1 MMAYRSIPPLDER
14 VMSPLQKRCFV
25 CLFAL
30 ALIACD
36 RAQEPVSQGP
46 DDGFPPGTVSDPPDA
61 DPNLVGKVF
70 RCTDLPPLPAPSR
83 VKLEP
88 VFPQIRG
95 ESGDFIVHA
104 EESFAEPGRWYT
116 VHQPGQIYT
125 FREEDAGATLALD
138 VSSLLWT
145 DDPEAGLVSMAL
157 SPDFE
162 TSGEAYILYSANVQ
176 PPGFPFVSRLARV
189 TSKDDGKTFD
199 PSTLE
204 VVLDVPQ
211 PKPSHS
217 VNHLRFGPD
226 GMLYISL
233 GDGANPYDRLG
244 HGQDPMVLY
253 GSILRIDPRDRARGA
268 YGIPSDNPF
277 VDGVEGAPEVWAWGL
292 RNPWRFSFDRVTGEL
307 WAGDVGQDSREEVN
321 LIVAGGNYGWSIKE
335 GELCFN
341 DPNCEQTAGIIDPVF
356 AYSHALGA
364 SVTGGYVYRGEAIP
378 ELAGRYIFGD
388 FASGTVWGLREG
400 GDGQISA
407 EVLAESKVKISSF
420 AQDLDGEVYLIA
432 YSHEG
437 EGGLLELVPSDASAF
452 VGEFKLSQT
461 GCVEQSSPSTL
472 AEVMVPYG
480 VNAPLWSD
488 GAQKRRA
495 LALPEKAR
503 VEVDEAGDLLFPV
516 GAVLLKEFAY
526 DGKPHETRL
535 MVKHEEGWAAYS
547 FAWDEDGQDAT
558 LLSFGESTTLPTG
571 QAWTYPTRGA
581 CFRCHTAEANFVL
594 GVEMP
599 QLVGN
604 ALGEEA
610 IDTMASRGWFSPGA
624 ETWPGEVLVAPDS
637 ESPLDV
643 RARAYLHSNCA
654 GCHRPGVA
662 AVRSEMDLRYT
673 TPFAATKT
681 CGIEPEHGSLYGAVK
696 NARIIRPG
704 VPEESVLYRR
714 MTTLEVF
721 RMPQLGTSVVDDEG
735 SALVRQWIEEMEECE

>member
-1 MMAYRSIPPLDER
+1 MRHLRHYLI
-14 VMSPLQKRCFV
+14 V
-25 CLFAL
+25 CLVGLLL
-30 ALIACD
+30 AACD
-36 RAQEPVSQGP
+36 RDREPVSQAP

-61 DPNLVGKVF
+61 NPDLADQVF
-70 RCTDLPPLPAPSR
+70 DCTDLPPLPAPSR
-83 VKLEP
+83 VTLEP
-88 VFPQIRG
+88 VFPQVRG
-95 ESGDFIVHA
+95 ARGDFIVHA
-104 EESFAEPGRWYT
+104 EESHAEPGRWYT
-116 VHQPGQIYT
+116 VHQQGQIYT
-125 FREEDAGATLALD
+125 FREEDEAATLALD
-138 VSSLLWT
+138 VASLLWT
-145 DDPEAGLVSMAL
+145 DDPEAGIVSMAL
-157 SPDFE
+157 SPDFA
-162 TSGEAYILYSANVQ
+162 TSGEAYILYSADVQ

-189 TSKDDGKTFD
+189 KSEDGGKTFEL
-199 PSTLE
+199 SSLE

-244 HGQDPMVLY
+244 HGQDPTVLY
-253 GSILRIDPRDRARGA
+253 GSILRIDPRDRTDGP
-268 YGIPSDNPF
+268 YGIPADNPYA
-277 VDGVEGAPEVWAWGL
+277 DGVDGAPEVWAWGL
-292 RNPWRFSFDRVTGEL
+292 RNPWRFSFDRETGEV

-341 DPNCEQTAGIIDPVF
+341 DPNCEQATGIIDPVF
-356 AYSHALGA
+356 AYSHSLGA

-378 ELAGRYIFGD
+378 ELHGRYIFGD
-388 FASGTVWGLREG
+388 FAAGTVWALREG
-400 GDGQISA
+400 ENGQISA

-420 AQDLDGEVYLIA
+420 AEDLDGEVYLIA
-432 YSHEG
+432 YSYEG
-437 EGGLLELVPSDASAF
+437 EGGLFKLAPSKASAY

-461 GCVEQSSPSTL
+461 GCVNPDAPSTL

-495 LALPEKAR
+495 LALPEGAR
-503 VEVDEAGDLLFPV
+503 VEVDDAGDVIFPV
-516 GAVLLKEFAY
+516 GSVLFKEFAY

-535 MVKHEEGWAAYS
+535 MVKHDEGWAAYS
-547 FAWDEDGQDAT
+547 FAWDEDGEDAT
-558 LLSFGESTTLPTG
+558 LLSFGESTTLSGG
-571 QAWTYPTRGA
+571 QPWTYPTRGA

-604 ALGEEA
+604 ESGEDALEA
-610 IDTMASRGWFSPGA
+610 MSERGWLSPGA
-624 ETWPGEVLVAPDS
+624 EAWAGEVFVAPDS
-637 ESPLDV
+637 ESPLEARV
-643 RARAYLHSNCA
+643 RSYLHSNCA

-673 TPFAATKT
+673 TPFADTKT
-681 CGIEPEHGSLYGAVK
+681 CGLEPEHGSLYGAVK
-696 NARIIRPG
+696 NAQIIRPG
-704 VPEESVLYRR
+704 VPEESVFYRR

-721 RMPQLGTSVVDDEG
+721 RMPQLGTSVVDEQG
-735 SALVRQWIEEMEECE
+735 SELVRQWIEGMEGCE